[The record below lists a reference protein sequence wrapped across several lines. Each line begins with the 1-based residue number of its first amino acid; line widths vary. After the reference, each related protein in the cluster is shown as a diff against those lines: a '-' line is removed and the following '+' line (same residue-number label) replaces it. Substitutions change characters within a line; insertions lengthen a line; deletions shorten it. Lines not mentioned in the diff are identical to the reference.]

1 MKSFHPGEQVPSG
14 KPIQPGE
21 QAPQPGEQAPGMKP
35 IHSAEQVLH
44 PGEQASGMK
53 SIHSGEQS
61 LHPSVQ
67 ASSIGALHPG
77 EQASGMKP
85 MLSGEQV
92 SGMKFLHLREQ
103 ADQKL
108 EIKLENKTIDKNI
121 FQTDIQTSEKFDVST
136 GGIIPP
142 QIPIAFDSQSVD
154 QSSLTTPAAGYME
167 NPYPLDSRD
176 LPLDNP
182 FMNFMQPIGP
192 FVSNFPL
199 NPQDM

>member
-1 MKSFHPGEQVPSG
+1 MKSFHPG
-14 KPIQPGE
+14 
-21 QAPQPGEQAPGMKP
+21 
-35 IHSAEQVLH
+35 EQVLH

-53 SIHSGEQS
+53 AIHSGELALHLGEQASGMKSFHPGEQLSATKPIHSGEQA

-67 ASSIGALHPG
+67 ASSIESLHPG
-77 EQASGMKP
+77 EQASGMKS
-85 MLSGEQV
+85 MLSGEQ
-92 SGMKFLHLREQ
+92 FLHPVEKAEQ
-103 ADQKL
+103 KSS
-108 EIKLENKTIDKNI
+108 IKLENKAIDKNI
-121 FQTDIQTSEKFDVST
+121 FETDVGTSEKFDVST

-154 QSSLTTPAAGYME
+154 QSSLSTPAAGYME
-167 NPYPLDSRD
+167 NPYPLDPRD